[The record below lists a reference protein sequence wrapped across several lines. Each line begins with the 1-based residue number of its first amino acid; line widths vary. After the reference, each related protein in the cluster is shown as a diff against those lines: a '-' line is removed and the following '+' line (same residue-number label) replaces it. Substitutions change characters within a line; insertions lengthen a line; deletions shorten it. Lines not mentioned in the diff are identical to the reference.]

1 MSTPLI
7 PNDNRQPDLQSLKN
21 VAIAVY
27 ALQAASILPPFVIT
41 FFVAVILNYIKRD
54 DVRGTWLESHF
65 RWQMR
70 TFWFGLLWFV
80 LGGLTYIIVIGW
92 VILFAATLWLI
103 YRILKGWLNLND
115 GKPMYAGAAII
126 HD

>member
-7 PNDNRQPDLQSLKN
+7 PNDSRQSDLQSLKN
-21 VAIAVY
+21 VTIAVY

-65 RWQMR
+65 RWQIR
-70 TFWFGLLWFV
+70 TFWFGLPWIMLGFV
-80 LGGLTYIIVIGW
+80 TYILIVGQL
-92 VILFAATLWLI
+92 ILFVFALWLV
-103 YRILKGWLNLND
+103 YRILKGWLKLSD
-115 GKPMYAGAAII
+115 GIAVDA
-126 HD
+126 

>member
-1 MSTPLI
+1 MT
-7 PNDNRQPDLQSLKN
+7 PNDSRQPDLQSLKN

-41 FFVAVILNYIKRD
+41 FFVAVILNYIKLD

-92 VILFAATLWLI
+92 AILFAATLWLI

-115 GKPMYAGAAII
+115 GKPMYARAATI